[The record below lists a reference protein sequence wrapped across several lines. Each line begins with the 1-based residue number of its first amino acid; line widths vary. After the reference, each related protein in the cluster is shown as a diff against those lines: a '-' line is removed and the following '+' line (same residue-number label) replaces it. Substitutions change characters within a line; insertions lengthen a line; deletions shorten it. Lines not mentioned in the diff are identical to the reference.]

1 MVSRVVQ
8 GSLIEYSIVPF
19 NESLLGFSLLE
30 HLKENFYDGI
40 EGLII
45 NDKFFSLI
53 DDYAEPRQHWSI
65 KIVSTYE
72 TEEPWLLIN
81 KRPGDL
87 YHPMAYLTKC
97 LSYNVNEYDIW
108 SCEECDG
115 PVAVITE
122 VN

>member
-19 NESLLGFSLLE
+19 NESLIGFSLLE
-30 HLKENFYDGI
+30 HLKTNFYDGI
-40 EGLII
+40 EGVII

-53 DDYAEPRQHWSI
+53 DDYIEPRQHWSI
-65 KIVSTYE
+65 KMVASYE

-97 LSYNVNEYDIW
+97 LSYSVNEYDIW